1 MLTTTTVV
9 THPDGTTVRMQTST
23 VSACRAR
30 VSADSHTTQAAT
42 ATGVAA
48 AAAAAAAAA
57 VTTTTGAAATAA
69 AAVMDPL
76 IAPSELAALLEAP
89 HPPPVL
95 IEVVSP
101 SDAARQPARI
111 PGARRTWRPD
121 YELPRT

>member
-42 ATGVAA
+42 ATGV